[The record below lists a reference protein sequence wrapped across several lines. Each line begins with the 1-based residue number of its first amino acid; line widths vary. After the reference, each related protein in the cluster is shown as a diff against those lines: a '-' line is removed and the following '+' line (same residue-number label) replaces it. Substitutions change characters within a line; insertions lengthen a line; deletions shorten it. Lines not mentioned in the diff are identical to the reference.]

1 MTNMLNLVKSI
12 NKYGKTWTKQ
22 IVILKDMQVFQLS
35 SGQLSSVKQI
45 SNEKMQVF
53 HPNMDQSDIHQQS
66 VILIRSRM
74 RTFCLDQLI

>member
-12 NKYGKTWTKQ
+12 NKHGKTWTKQ

-53 HPNMDQSDIHQQS
+53 HPKHGPIRYPPTISY
-66 VILIRSRM
+66 ILI
-74 RTFCLDQLI
+74 

>member
-1 MTNMLNLVKSI
+1 
-12 NKYGKTWTKQ
+12 
-22 IVILKDMQVFQLS
+22 MQVFQLS
-35 SGQLSSVKQI
+35 SDQLSSVKQI